1 MQLIGKQKEIDDMIT
16 ERTELL
22 GKFQELQATT
32 VAMTDKAKGLQ
43 MKLDAANLQ
52 IEGNSVIS
60 PGSTI

>member
-1 MQLIGKQKEIDDMIT
+1 MIT